1 MAAAR
6 TTKSTPE
13 RDKNVTFYQ
22 SRAEA
27 TRARSAWAAT
37 QYLPGGY
44 RSFTAMVAAAVM
56 HETARLAKRFNDGQ
70 PFKPLPAGAIKR
82 GRRPGPRPDSSHL
95 VQQTYS
101 QKPSDTAAAR
111 GAWAATQH
119 LAGGYDSFADMVAT
133 AVNHETIKLENRHNG
148 GKPFPEPGSENLRP
162 GRRPAPPKTE
172 EVPAAIAEAD
182 APPTTTSPSRSKRAP
197 AKKPASA
204 KSTAGTESSRTRK
217 SATSA
222 TRSTV
227 ATADTATDPKPEPK
241 ATTRTRSPRTP
252 RKTAA
257 AE

>member
-6 TTKSTPE
+6 TTKNSPE

-56 HETARLAKRFNDGQ
+56 HETARLAKKFNDGQ

-82 GRRPGPRPDSSHL
+82 GRRPGPRPDASHL

-148 GKPFPEPGSENLRP
+148 GKPFPEPGTENLRP
-162 GRRPAPPKTE
+162 GRRPAPPKDE
-172 EVPAAIAEAD
+172 PAPPAADPEP
-182 APPTTTSPSRSKRAP
+182 APVSAAAAGTKRPS
-197 AKKPASA
+197 AKKPTGSA
-204 KSTAGTESSRTRK
+204 KSTTARSSRAKKVT
-217 SATSA
+217 STDTSA
-222 TRSTV
+222 R
-227 ATADTATDPKPEPK
+227 DTAAATHTDNPKP
-241 ATTRTRSPRTP
+241 TTRTRSARSPRRAP
-252 RKTAA
+252 AA
-257 AE
+257 D